1 MGERMGKEGKEEK
14 RRTGEMGRKG
24 KGEEKGKKKRTLNWS
39 ASPHPQPSGFRKSY
53 TLLQAQ
59 HTSSP
64 HPQKKKEKYIHISP
78 KSLVLVLPWDCCTE
92 IVFFWLSQHIL
103 TPAHTI
109 TSFSGRQP
117 HRDHQY
123 IYWVNWS
130 QILFMLQ
137 GQGSKD
143 PLPLTPI

>member
-24 KGEEKGKKKRTLNWS
+24 KGEEKVKKKRTLNWS
-39 ASPHPQPSGFRKSY
+39 ASPHPHLLALERAIHSY
-53 TLLQAQ
+53 KHNTHQAPTLK
-59 HTSSP
+59 
-64 HPQKKKEKYIHISP
+64 KKKEKYIHISP
-78 KSLVLVLPWDCCTE
+78 KSLVLVLPWDCYTE